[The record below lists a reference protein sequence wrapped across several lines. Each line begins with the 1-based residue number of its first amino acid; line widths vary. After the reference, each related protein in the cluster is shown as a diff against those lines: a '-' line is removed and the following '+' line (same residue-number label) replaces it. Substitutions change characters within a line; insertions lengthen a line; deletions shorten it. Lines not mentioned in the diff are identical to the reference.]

1 MHKTLTGIVILCLGV
16 STEMDL
22 RAQAP
27 LQVLALMQELQSP
40 QKTGQ
45 AYEQLV
51 KLGKSDSNARQYL
64 SSHLPAV
71 VEKGPQEPAQ
81 PWVNAVSLVGDLKI
95 TEASLAL
102 AKWIGV
108 KTGDGT
114 ITLAREAKLETSAPG
129 KALAQIGDP
138 AIPAL
143 VGVLQRGNLSER
155 WNSAFALN
163 LIGSPSA
170 KNALRDHLRRK
181 ADSTLRSFIEN
192 SLK

>member
-1 MHKTLTGIVILCLGV
+1 MHKTLIGIVFLCLAV
-16 STEMDL
+16 STETDS

-27 LQVLALMQELQSP
+27 LQVSSLMQELQSP
-40 QKTGQ
+40 QKTDG
-45 AYEQLV
+45 AYEQLA
-51 KLGKSDSNARQYL
+51 KLGKSDSSTRQYL
-64 SSHLPAV
+64 VLHLPAV
-71 VEKGPQEPAQ
+71 VEKGPQELAQ

-102 AKWIGV
+102 AKWIGINS
-108 KTGDGT
+108 GDGT
-114 ITLAREAKLETSAPG
+114 ITLARVAKLETSAPG

-138 AIPAL
+138 AIPTL
-143 VGVLQRGNLSER
+143 IGVLQRGNLSER
-155 WNSAFALN
+155 WNSVFALN

-170 KNALRDHLRRK
+170 KNALRDHLRRE